1 MDEFEI
7 SATSHAGCQIIT
19 LRGDLDGDTAPG
31 LDAALA
37 GCSPQEPVIV
47 DLSRLDMLT
56 SAGVQSLLRERGW
69 GLPALVCPDGR
80 IATTL
85 EIVQAHRVVPI
96 YRALD
101 AAIAALSQQGRRRR
115 LA

>member
-1 MDEFEI
+1 LIQRPRGTKLRPDE
-7 SATSHAGCQIIT
+7 
-19 LRGDLDGDTAPG
+19 L
-31 LDAALA
+31 
-37 GCSPQEPVIV
+37 
-47 DLSRLDMLT
+47 
-56 SAGVQSLLRERGW
+56 
-69 GLPALVCPDGR
+69 

-101 AAIAALSQQGRRRR
+101 AAIAALSRQGRRRR